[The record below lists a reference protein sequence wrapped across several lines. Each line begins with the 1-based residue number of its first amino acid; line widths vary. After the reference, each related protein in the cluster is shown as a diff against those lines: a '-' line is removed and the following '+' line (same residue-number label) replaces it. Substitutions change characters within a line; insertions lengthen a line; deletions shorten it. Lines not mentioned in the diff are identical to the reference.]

1 MKIIG
6 KTFKSLHLM
15 PSYVLQRNFTLS
27 EEGGVR
33 MLVGLGDYI
42 QVS

>member
-15 PSYVLQRNFTLS
+15 PSYILQRNFTLS
-27 EEGGVR
+27 EEGGV
-33 MLVGLGDYI
+33 LVGLGEYI
-42 QVS
+42 HVS